1 MSGVDAKLKTHM
13 QLLYTCPERFTG
25 YEARLAELAGTHE
38 LVKLTYDAASARGTF
53 VSSTLPTLMVVHE
66 GHVFG
71 EAIGDLSLHE
81 LRTVIQRA
89 LAAI

>member
-1 MSGVDAKLKTHM
+1 M
-13 QLLYTCPERFTG
+13 QLLYTCPDRFTG
-25 YEARLAELAGTHE
+25 YEARLTELAGNHE
-38 LVKLTYDAASARGTF
+38 LVKLGHGDPRTRASV
-53 VSSTLPTLMVVHE
+53 VSETVPTLIVVHD
-66 GHVFG
+66 GQVFG

>member
-1 MSGVDAKLKTHM
+1 M
-13 QLLYTCPERFTG
+13 QLIYTCPERFTG

-38 LVKLTYDAASARGTF
+38 LVKLTYDDASARHGGF
-53 VSSTLPTLMVVHE
+53 VSASLPTLKVVHE
-66 GHVFG
+66 GRVFG

-89 LAAI
+89 MTATI

>member
-1 MSGVDAKLKTHM
+1 M

-25 YEARLAELAGTHE
+25 YEARLTELAGTHE
-38 LVKLTYDAASARGTF
+38 LVKLSYGDAQTRASF
-53 VSSTLPTLMVVHE
+53 VSESVPTLLLVHD
-66 GHVFG
+66 GQVFG
-71 EAIGDLSLHE
+71 QAIGDLSLHE

>member
-1 MSGVDAKLKTHM
+1 M

-25 YEARLAELAGTHE
+25 YEARLTELAGSHE
-38 LVKLTYDAASARGTF
+38 LVKLSAGDARPRASV
-53 VSSTLPTLMVVHE
+53 VSETVPTLIVVHDGE
-66 GHVFG
+66 VCG